1 MSVVRCCCSLLVME
15 FSYSRSAS
23 VTVARWIF
31 DLNSDRRVGMGR
43 TFRPGREIP
52 VQAGPCPS
60 SIGWGSS
67 VSKVPAIEPRTVW
80 KLSRCSPTPLTIAS
94 ATLTLFATT
103 LKKRSFLHVLGVDLG
118 GGKGKKTAA
127 ATLRV
132 DARNGATVVDLSPRP
147 RELPLYDHSL
157 LALLRGYGD
166 DTLIAIDAP
175 LTLPPC
181 LRCQVPLCPGQADCA
196 DPSVVQ
202 MRADAASFGEE
213 GRNFRRGKPQVT
225 PYTQR
230 ATELRLFLERGI
242 TPREALGQGTGP
254 LAARAAHLTRALADR
269 FRLSESQVEVSPKAT
284 LAALGFTKLTRRH
297 LHEREARAEVLEALT
312 PDLRFGPGV
321 WREVCVQS
329 DHLFDAVIA
338 AYTGY
343 LWARDS
349 WHAQLGPDV
358 RPQEGWIWVPPQ
370 AAASGTPVPDDEE
383 DEPRSDLVTALCPG
397 SDPNAGGRTRPGNDR

>member
-1 MSVVRCCCSLLVME
+1 MSAARSSCSSMGTE
-15 FSYSRSAS
+15 PSYSRSAS

-60 SIGWGSS
+60 SIGWGESL
-67 VSKVPAIEPRTVW
+67 SKPRGVPRGG
-80 KLSRCSPTPLTIAS
+80 AS
-94 ATLTLFATT
+94 HSIDAGDCFPHAFRTT

-213 GRNFRRGKPQVT
+213 GRNFRRGKPQ
-225 PYTQR
+225 
-230 ATELRLFLERGI
+230 E
-242 TPREALGQGTGP
+242 
-254 LAARAAHLTRALADR
+254 
-269 FRLSESQVEVSPKAT
+269 
-284 LAALGFTKLTRRH
+284 FT
-297 LHEREARAEVLEALT
+297 
-312 PDLRFGPGV
+312 
-321 WREVCVQS
+321 
-329 DHLFDAVIA
+329 
-338 AYTGY
+338 
-343 LWARDS
+343 
-349 WHAQLGPDV
+349 
-358 RPQEGWIWVPPQ
+358 
-370 AAASGTPVPDDEE
+370 
-383 DEPRSDLVTALCPG
+383 
-397 SDPNAGGRTRPGNDR
+397 